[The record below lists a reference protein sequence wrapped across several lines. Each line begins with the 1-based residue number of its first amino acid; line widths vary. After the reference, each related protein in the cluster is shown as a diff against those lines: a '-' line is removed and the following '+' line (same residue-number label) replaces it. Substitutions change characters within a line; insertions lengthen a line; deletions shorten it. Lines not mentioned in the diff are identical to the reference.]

1 MRLGSISLLGLIF
14 ACSLQTQAAETV
26 VARVGDQSISTAQL
40 QQAARRSTGQVG
52 QALSLADKQELL
64 DVLVSE
70 SLMHQEALRLGLDRD
85 PKVIKVMVNT
95 LLRDKVYSAVGNSD
109 VSEGELRAYYEAHP
123 SAFVVPEKVQVKL
136 LLVRSD
142 KRGERQA
149 KALAE
154 QLHRTAVADPGQFS
168 ELAREHSEE
177 AHRRRGGDL
186 GFISRSGKP
195 GLSSEVV
202 ARAFELKAGGI
213 SPVFSTAQGYQ
224 FVQVLNHR
232 AAVSRS
238 FEQMRGAVLRKL
250 KNERLTQLYDA
261 FVARLRASERV
272 EVDERVL
279 DQLQLQHSGGPV
291 PPPLG
296 H

>member
-1 MRLGSISLLGLIF
+1 LLGFIF
-14 ACSLQTQAAETV
+14 ACSLKAQAAETV

-40 QQAARRSTGQVG
+40 QQAAQRSTGQAG
-52 QALSLADKQELL
+52 QTLSFADKQELL

-70 SLMHQEALRLGLDRD
+70 SLIHQEALRLGLDRD

-95 LLRDKVYSAVGNSD
+95 LLRDQVYSTVRNSD
-109 VSEGELRAYYEAHP
+109 VSEGELRAYYDAHP
-123 SAFVVPEKVQVKL
+123 SAFVVPEKVQIKL

-142 KRGERQA
+142 THGERQA

-154 QLHRTAVADPGQFS
+154 QLHRTAVADPAQFS
-168 ELAREHSEE
+168 QLAREHSEE

-195 GLSSEVV
+195 GLSPEVV

-238 FEQMRGAVLRKL
+238 FEQMKGAVLRKL
-250 KNERLTQLYDA
+250 KNERMTQLYDA
-261 FVARLRASERV
+261 FVARLWASERV

-291 PPPLG
+291 PPPLDR
-296 H
+296 

>member
-1 MRLGSISLLGLIF
+1 VRLESISLLGFIF
-14 ACSLQTQAAETV
+14 ACSLKAQAAETV

-40 QQAARRSTGQVG
+40 QQAAQRSTGQAG
-52 QALSLADKQELL
+52 QALSLADKQDLL
-64 DVLVSE
+64 DDLVSE

-95 LLRDKVYSAVGNSD
+95 LLRDQVYSTVRNSD
-109 VSEGELRAYYEAHP
+109 FSEAELRAYFEAHP

-136 LLVRSD
+136 LLIRSD
-142 KRGERQA
+142 THGEREA

-154 QLHRTAVADPGQFS
+154 QLHWTAVADPAQFS
-168 ELAREHSEE
+168 QLAREHSEE

-186 GFISRSGKP
+186 GFISRVGKP

-232 AAVSRS
+232 AAVNRS
-238 FEQMRGAVLRKL
+238 FEQMKGSVLRKL
-250 KNERLTQLYDA
+250 KNEQLTQLYDA
-261 FVARLRASERV
+261 FVARLKASERV

-296 H
+296 P